1 MKQGRLKKIIFSRK
15 TAPYIL
21 ISPFI
26 LSFLLFFL
34 YPVIS
39 IIQMSFQSVLPGQIE
54 YIGLKNYTK
63 LFNPTFFKA
72 IKNSFLYTVITLL
85 ILIPVPMVLACMINS
100 KKMVGKTFFK
110 SALFIP
116 ALTSVVVAGTIFRLA
131 FAETAGA
138 LANQI
143 IGFFG
148 HSPVRWLREAST
160 GFPVLIFL
168 SSWRWIGINLL
179 YFLSGLQSI
188 PLEIYE
194 SAELD
199 GAGTIQKFWHITRPM
214 LRPITTYVLTI
225 TIYGG
230 LSMFTE
236 SYMLWSGN
244 KSPNDMGLTIVG
256 YLYRAGWE
264 QNNMG
269 YGASVGVFLL
279 VLTLAF
285 NGIQLKISGRKE
297 RDL

>member
-1 MKQGRLKKIIFSRK
+1 M
-15 TAPYIL
+15 
-21 ISPFI
+21 
-26 LSFLLFFL
+26 LFR
-34 YPVIS
+34 S
-39 IIQMSFQSVLPGQIE
+39 
-54 YIGLKNYTK
+54 
-63 LFNPTFFKA
+63 
-72 IKNSFLYTVITLL
+72 
-85 ILIPVPMVLACMINS
+85 
-100 KKMVGKTFFK
+100 
-110 SALFIP
+110 
-116 ALTSVVVAGTIFRLA
+116 
-131 FAETAGA
+131 
-138 LANQI
+138 ANQI